1 MKLFCL
7 APRSVETAPLLRLLR
22 SALVLHTSVDPSFSL
37 RSLSNLPKTGPSV
50 LLVSILD
57 CTPLFVLFLL
67 HRATFGNIFHIS
79 FVYIRPSFAY
89 YNIVD
94 HNRKS
99 GLIASVGLVWPAT
112 TVFLNASGVKDGL
125 AALEINCAT
134 FDESA
139 TSAEN
144 LGTH

>member
-1 MKLFCL
+1 MFEIIRMYITKWKGQAKWYFCL
-7 APRSVETAPLLRLLR
+7 E
-22 SALVLHTSVDPSFSL
+22 
-37 RSLSNLPKTGPSV
+37 
-50 LLVSILD
+50 
-57 CTPLFVLFLL
+57 
-67 HRATFGNIFHIS
+67 
-79 FVYIRPSFAY
+79 
-89 YNIVD
+89 
-94 HNRKS
+94 
-99 GLIASVGLVWPAT
+99 LVWPAT